1 MKKQIRTA
9 VKVFTAVL
17 ALTVAV
23 CVTSCANGSES
34 AEETWTP
41 VTSLTGLEGTWTGKI
56 SRSETIPANESPT
69 EAAIT
74 YNVTAEM
81 TVVYPVSAG
90 SDSVTIIQKI
100 DLTDLINKLAAA
112 MEIPASDA
120 WSIFSS
126 EPEPNTKYSPSSP
139 YTMTI
144 TVTQTKEETEE
155 QIAGPASEITLSVN
169 STKTKLKFLD
179 TTDGNNQIILIKQ

>member
-23 CVTSCANGSES
+23 CVTSCANGSGS

-56 SRSETIPANESPT
+56 SRSETVPATESPT
-69 EAAIT
+69 GAAIT

-81 TVVYPVSAG
+81 TIMYPVSAG
-90 SDSVTIIQKI
+90 SDSVKIIQKF
-100 DLTDLINKLAAA
+100 DLTDMINKIAAV
-112 MEIPASDA
+112 MKISASDA

-126 EPEPNTKYSPSSP
+126 QPEANTEYSQSSP
-139 YTMTI
+139 YTMTM
-144 TVTQTKEETEE
+144 TVTQTKAETEAE
-155 QIAGPASEITLSVN
+155 IANPASGNTLSVN
-169 STKTKLKFLD
+169 STKTKLKFSD